1 MRLSA
6 RLLALCLPLFS
17 LPALAETVSGLYQVR
32 EAVTSQ
38 QPEERT
44 AALNRALETLVL
56 RLTGDAKAVQSPALQ
71 AVRQDPQ
78 QLVSQYVYEG
88 ETLVVDFDPL
98 TTENKLRQAG
108 LPMWGA
114 NRPSILAWWLNSGAE
129 GASLVGD
136 AQEAAKPLQQ
146 AAQHRGLPVR
156 LPLADLQEQLVATPE
171 NLGASQPDALQPAS
185 ERYGADALLA
195 VQAHEEAGQWQA
207 EWRLWLGDAREQ
219 GKAQGA
225 DQQALADAV
234 LLAVSERLAPR
245 FLVKPGAAS
254 AMTLEIQGAN
264 LGRYAELERLLE
276 PFAAR
281 LLRVKGD
288 QMVWQVNAS
297 AEQLR
302 AQLGLA
308 GLQEVPADAAPLDA
322 AAAPQAAPAPAPAPA
337 NLMRFRW

>member
-6 RLLALCLPLFS
+6 RLFALCLSLLS

-32 EAVTSQ
+32 EPVTSQ

-56 RLTGDAKAVQSPALQ
+56 RLTGDAKAVQSPALEG
-71 AVRQDPQ
+71 VRQDPQ

-108 LPMWGA
+108 LALWGA
-114 NRPSILAWWLNSGAE
+114 NRPAILAWWLNSGAE
-129 GASLVGD
+129 GVSLVGD
-136 AQEAAKPLQQ
+136 GQEAAAPLQQ
-146 AAQHRGLPVR
+146 AAQHRGLPLR
-156 LPLADLQEQLVATPE
+156 LPLADLEEQLVATPE
-171 NLGASQPDALQPAS
+171 NLAASQPDALQPAS

-195 VQAHEEAGQWQA
+195 VQAREEGGQWQA

-225 DQQALADAV
+225 DQKALADAV

-254 AMTLEIQGAN
+254 ALTLEIQGAD

-281 LLRVKGD
+281 LVRIKGD

-322 AAAPQAAPAPAPAPA
+322 SSDPQAAPAPAPA

>member
-6 RLLALCLPLFS
+6 RLFALCLSLFS
-17 LPALAETVSGLYQVR
+17 LPALAAPVSGLYQVR

-38 QPEERT
+38 QPEERS

-56 RLTGDAKAVQSPALQ
+56 RLTGDAKALQSPALEG
-71 AVRQDPQ
+71 VRQDPQ

-108 LPMWGA
+108 LPLWGA
-114 NRPSILAWWLNSGAE
+114 NRPAILTWWLNSSAE

-136 AQEAAKPLQQ
+136 GQEAAAPLQQ

-156 LPLADLQEQLVATPE
+156 LPLADLQEQLAATPE
-171 NLGASQPDALQPAS
+171 SLGATQPDALREPS
-185 ERYGADALLA
+185 ERYAADALLA
-195 VQAHEEAGQWQA
+195 VQAREDGGQWQA

-254 AMTLEIQGAN
+254 ALTLEVQGAN
-264 LGRYAELERLLE
+264 LGRFAELERLLE

-281 LLRVKGD
+281 LLRASGD
-288 QMVWQVNAS
+288 LLVWQVNAS

-302 AQLGLA
+302 AQLALA

-322 AAAPQAAPAPAPAPA
+322 GGNPQATPAAAPA

>member
-56 RLTGDAKAVQSPALQ
+56 RLTGDAQALQNPALEGG
-71 AVRQDPQ
+71 RQDPQ

-108 LPMWGA
+108 LPLWGA
-114 NRPSILAWWLNSGAE
+114 NRPSILTWWIVTSREE
-129 GASLVGD
+129 GGLVGD
-136 AQEAAKPLQQ
+136 GQEAAAPLQQ
-146 AAQHRGLPVR
+146 AAQHRGLPLR
-156 LPLADLQEQLVATPE
+156 LPLADLQEQLVATPD

-185 ERYGADALLA
+185 ERYVADALLA
-195 VQAHEEAGQWQA
+195 VQATEADGQWQA
-207 EWRLWLGDAREQ
+207 QWRLWLGDSREQ

-225 DQQALADAV
+225 DQKALADAV
-234 LLAVSERLAPR
+234 LLAVSQRLAPR

-254 AMTLEIQGAN
+254 ALTLEIQGAN
-264 LGRYAELERLLE
+264 LARYAELERLLE

-281 LLRVKGD
+281 LLRAKGD
-288 QMVWQVNAS
+288 LLVWQVNAS

-302 AQLGLA
+302 AQLSLA
-308 GLQEVPADAAPLDA
+308 GLQEVPADAAPLDVSA
-322 AAAPQAAPAPAPAPA
+322 NPQAAPAPAAA